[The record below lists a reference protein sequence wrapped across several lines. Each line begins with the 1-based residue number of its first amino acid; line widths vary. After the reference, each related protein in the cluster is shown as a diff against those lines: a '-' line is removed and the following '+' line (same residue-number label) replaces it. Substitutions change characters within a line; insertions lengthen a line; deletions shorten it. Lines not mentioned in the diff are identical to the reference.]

1 MEARRRQAPSRAED
15 VHDSGPRDEDLAARV
30 ARGDAG
36 AFEALFARYGDLVYS
51 VAYRVLADRHAA
63 EDIAQEVFLKF
74 WRRPSLFDSSRGRF
88 ATWLISVTRNRAID
102 EHRARR
108 RLGRD
113 EPGGATEADP
123 PSAQAGDPGSLA
135 VLAREREAV
144 REALSSLPPEQRLA
158 IELAYFGGLTQSE
171 VAERLS
177 LPLGTVKT
185 RIRLGMRK
193 LRAALERWGS
203 DA

>member
-1 MEARRRQAPSRAED
+1 MEARRRQAPSRAGN
-15 VHDSGPRDEDLAARV
+15 VHDSGPWDEDLAARV
-30 ARGDAG
+30 ARGDAD

-51 VAYRVLADRHAA
+51 VAYRVLEDRHAA
-63 EDIAQEVFLKF
+63 EDIAQEVFLKL
-74 WRRPSLFDSSRGRF
+74 WRRPSLFDAARGRF

-102 EHRARR
+102 ERRVRR
-108 RLGRD
+108 RPGRD
-113 EPGGATEADP
+113 DAGAMEADP
-123 PSAQAGDPGSLA
+123 PTAEADDPGSLA
-135 VLAREREAV
+135 VLVRQREAV
-144 REALSSLPPEQRLA
+144 REALSALPPEQRLA

-185 RIRLGMRK
+185 RIRLGMQK